1 MSTKGTEHNQS
12 KQFQPSRNRLG
23 WDPESLRLQNI
34 LCLSVKNVTKP
45 LPRGSSEMLGAAK
58 DKKEM
63 KEMLD

>member
-12 KQFQPSRNRLG
+12 KQFQPSRNRFG

-34 LCLSVKNVTKP
+34 LCLSVNNVTKP

-63 KEMLD
+63 KEMLA